1 MAKWLY
7 AGGKLYNT
15 DRFKRIVCRRIK
27 SEPELWAVRAYY
39 VDSPDYVDLY
49 TGDEDDTIQAQ
60 GRLARWLQAP
70 DIDYF

>member
-15 DRFKRIVCRRIK
+15 DCFQRIECRRIK
-27 SEPELWAVRAYY
+27 SKPEVWAVRAYY
-39 VDSPDYVDLY
+39 INSSDYVDLY
-49 TGDEDDTIQAQ
+49 MGDEDDTIQAQ